1 MDDGEIR
8 IVVTLAFAFVIVCIV
23 LYGLYKAVVKNKWVS
38 TQDFEKEKRLLRP
51 HFTEKEFDR
60 FFKFLKSYGG
70 GYVRRRSGQI
80 VYQGYLGKEKGDLK
94 GIFFNLVVPNPNI
107 SSRKKE
113 DFRYFLVRI
122 GVIGVD
128 KRPDYETRDSKLRN
142 DKDDYEEYQRKEV
155 GNIGEKLVRS
165 ELKQLE
171 AAGYAVI
178 NGAALKY
185 KGVVKE
191 YDHIVI
197 GRNGMV
203 IIETKAFGMTD
214 GRPAK
219 AELVIGPGDKWTIR
233 RNGNVREL
241 KSPTEQI
248 LEEKA
253 HMENVI
259 SSCPVKIH
267 NVLALSNSQLT
278 VKKNIKLPY
287 DVVRI
292 DSLVEHIHTYHDRLT
307 KTDKMDILK
316 DIDKSR
322 VN

>member
-8 IVVTLAFAFVIVCIV
+8 IIILLVFAFIAFCIIF
-23 LYGLYKAVVKNKWVS
+23 YGLYKAAKKGKWVS
-38 TQDFEKEKRLLRP
+38 TQDFEKEKRLLKPR
-51 HFTEKEFDR
+51 FTEEEFDR

-94 GIFFNLVVPNPNI
+94 GIFFNLVIPNPNI

-122 GVIGVD
+122 GVNGVGE
-128 KRPDYETRDSKLRN
+128 RPSYETRDSRLRN
-142 DKDDYEEYQRKEV
+142 KEVDFEKHQRKEV
-155 GNIGEKLVRS
+155 GNIGEKLVRD
-165 ELKQLE
+165 ELKRLE
-171 AAGYAVI
+171 KMGYAVI

-185 KGVVKE
+185 KDVVKE

-197 GRNGMV
+197 GENGMV
-203 IIETKAFGMTD
+203 VIETKAFGMTD
-214 GRPAK
+214 GRESES
-219 AELVIGPGDKWTIR
+219 ELRIGPGDKWMIHK
-233 RNGNVREL
+233 NGKDREL
-241 KSPTEQI
+241 KSPTEQL
-248 LEEKA
+248 LEEKT
-253 HMENVI
+253 HLEKVI
-259 SSCPVKIH
+259 SSCPVKIRS
-267 NVLALSNSQLT
+267 VLALSNSRLS
-278 VKKNIKLPY
+278 VKNNMELPY

-292 DSLVEHIHTYHDRLT
+292 DSLVKHIRAYHDKLT

-316 DIDKSR
+316 DIDRCR